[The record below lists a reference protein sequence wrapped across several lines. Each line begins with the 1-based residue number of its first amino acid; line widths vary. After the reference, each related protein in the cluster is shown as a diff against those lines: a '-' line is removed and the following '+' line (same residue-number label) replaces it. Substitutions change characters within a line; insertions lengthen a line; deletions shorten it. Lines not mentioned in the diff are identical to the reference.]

1 MSGDDPAAGETDDT
15 PGKDAAAAPVELP
28 DDEAVH
34 GAWTRLS
41 ESYSDKPR
49 LANALNNAGL
59 EISREDGR
67 LTVVFSVT
75 NEAQKKWIEERMLRE
90 LEARFGS
97 MLHCLRLRLEAAVSP
112 EGEQPEVKYLPS
124 EKAED
129 LMRQNDE
136 VKNLVKDLSLDVNL

>member
-1 MSGDDPAAGETDDT
+1 M
-15 PGKDAAAAPVELP
+15 ELP
-28 DDEAVH
+28 GDEAVH

-90 LEARFGS
+90 LESRFGS
-97 MLHCLRLRLEAAVSP
+97 MLHCPRLRLEAAVSP